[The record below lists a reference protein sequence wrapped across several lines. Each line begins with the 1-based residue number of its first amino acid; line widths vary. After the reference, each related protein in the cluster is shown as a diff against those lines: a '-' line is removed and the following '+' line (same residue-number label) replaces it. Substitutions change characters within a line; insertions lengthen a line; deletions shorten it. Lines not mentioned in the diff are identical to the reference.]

1 MDPARKSESMQ
12 VDEAVDNLNR
22 IVADAW
28 DKLIKVGVFP
38 DPGPRREATTLVL
51 QLFKAADLPLRARIT
66 SRLGRRSKDDLVGHA
81 RIMAILAIRR
91 NSPALVLEGLTAL
104 AAEAGTGGDRRD
116 SQVSLAQLYHSAVKL
131 GMETTTAFEQAG
143 SLAVNDFADVI
154 RLFPLRSPEKRDL
167 E

>member
-28 DKLIKVGVFP
+28 DKLIKFGAFP
-38 DPGPRREATTLVL
+38 RPGPRREATTLVL

-104 AAEAGTGGDRRD
+104 AAEAGTGGDRRGTT
-116 SQVSLAQLYHSAVKL
+116 SFSGSALSFGGEARDGNYDRIRTGRVL
-131 GMETTTAFEQAG
+131 GSE
-143 SLAVNDFADVI
+143 
-154 RLFPLRSPEKRDL
+154 
-167 E
+167 